1 MRELYVRTPVSQAE
15 QREIDE
21 EMALLGI
28 KASTPS
34 EQQIEFW
41 DEHQIAV
48 VWWLQVQD
56 LMRYSYGPGIA
67 VCNGLDVLA
76 VKADSEL
83 SGTEY
88 SKQDYQKLRLIAHT
102 VTTIFNDRAG

>member
-1 MRELYVRTPVSQAE
+1 MRELYARTPVSAAE
-15 QREIDE
+15 QGQLNE

-28 KASTPS
+28 KANTTT

-41 DEHQIAV
+41 DEHQTAIT
-48 VWWLQVQD
+48 WWLQVQD
-56 LMRYSYGPGIA
+56 LMRYSYGAGIA
-67 VCNGLDVLA
+67 VCEGLDVLA

-83 SGTEY
+83 SGFER

-102 VTTIFNDRAG
+102 VTAIFNNKVG

>member
-1 MRELYVRTPVSQAE
+1 MRGLYIRTPISQAE
-15 QREIDE
+15 QRQFDE

-28 KASTPS
+28 KANTIS
-34 EQQIEFW
+34 EELFEFW
-41 DEHQIAV
+41 DEHQVAV
-48 VWWLQVQD
+48 TWWLQVQD

-67 VCNGLDVLA
+67 ICNGLDVLA

-83 SGTEY
+83 SGTAY

-102 VTTIFNDRAG
+102 VTTIFNDKVG